1 MTEIDNNPNDDSPQ
15 MAEWFYQ
22 LLGLSTGPVKTDRM
36 EQLVKNQHLVAAT
49 LIGHSAEG
57 PWQRLDESEFKAL
70 LPQKSEVE
78 KKKGVRIS
86 SRSFR
91 TQRRTKPVDT
101 NVDHSEV
108 VIEGIEIDN
117 GIKLVPR
124 VPRVPRMPPAADT
137 DDSAT
142 KTLDF
147 QTDDSAAWDQFEQE
161 TAQIQA
167 VTEPVPA
174 LVQSKPVVASKPKK
188 DRKKKKAPA
197 DPDRA
202 ERRKR
207 VGLISLGAVALLGL
221 FLVRQ
226 NWSDGPDGREAYA
239 VFRRV
244 GTAFETN
251 SESMNDNEWALF
263 IRDSRKEVNAVLEPL
278 RDEVSSDYPE

>member
-1 MTEIDNNPNDDSPQ
+1 M
-15 MAEWFYQ
+15 
-22 LLGLSTGPVKTDRM
+22 
-36 EQLVKNQHLVAAT
+36 
-49 LIGHSAEG
+49 
-57 PWQRLDESEFKAL
+57 
-70 LPQKSEVE
+70 
-78 KKKGVRIS
+78 
-86 SRSFR
+86 
-91 TQRRTKPVDT
+91 DT

-117 GIKLVPR
+117 GIKL

-161 TAQIQA
+161 TAQIHA
-167 VTEPVPA
+167 VTEPVPT

-207 VGLISLGAVALLGL
+207 VGMISLGAVALLGL
-221 FLVRQ
+221 FLVWQ

-278 RDEVSSDYPE
+278 RDEVSSDYPESQALMWAGDKLIIMLKGARIIPGGIKRQFESYMAEYNGEPIPSPKPPADSDVNNGEPMKKEILDPMFDP